1 MRLFVSFLI
10 LFSLFFTD
18 GFGQIPEG
26 YYNGTEGLTKEA
38 LRSKLHLIIKGHK
51 IFPYSSSGTDTW
63 DILKESDRD
72 PNNSSNVILVYT
84 SYSVSGPAEYPKWN
98 REHIWAKSHGD
109 FGTAAGPGTD
119 LHNLKPSDE
128 SVNADRGN
136 KDFDYSSRDV
146 YDYSPATGYANPYKT
161 GSRIDDDSFEPR
173 DEVKGDIARIIFY
186 MDVRYDGD
194 NGEPDLYMD
203 DFTSATPSGTA
214 PRHGKKSTLLK
225 WHQLD
230 PPDDFE
236 RRRNDVIYGYQKNR
250 NPFIDH
256 PEFVERIWGNASAT
270 SLTAANSLL
279 VWYDD
284 GVIRLKNNNLT
295 GDENL
300 VLFDITGKV
309 VLEKNVEMNQN
320 AIPFNPPK
328 QGIYV
333 AKIGSVAQ
341 KIVIQ

>member
-1 MRLFVSFLI
+1 MRFIAGLFLLI
-10 LFSLFFTD
+10 STS
-18 GFGQIPEG
+18 GFAQIPEG
-26 YYNGTEGLTKEA
+26 YYDGTDGLTKEA
-38 LRSKLHLIIKGHK
+38 LRSKLHQIIKGHK

-72 PNNSSNVILVYT
+72 PKNSNNVILVYT
-84 SYSVSGPAEYPKWN
+84 AYSVSGPAEYPTWN
-98 REHIWAKSHGD
+98 REHVWAKSHGD
-109 FGTAAGPGTD
+109 FGTSPGPGTD
-119 LHNLKPSDE
+119 VHNLKPSDE
-128 SVNADRGN
+128 SVNSDRGN
-136 KDFDYSSRDV
+136 KDFDYSDRDL
-146 YDYSPATGYANPYKT
+146 YDYSPASGYPKPYKT
-161 GSRIDDDSFEPR
+161 GSRIDDNSFEPR

-186 MDVRYDGD
+186 MDVRYDGG

-203 DFTSATPSGTA
+203 DLTSATPSSIA

-236 RRRNDVIYGYQKNR
+236 RRRNDVIYSYQKNR

-256 PEFVERIWGNASAT
+256 PEFVDRIWGNASAI

-295 GDENL
+295 GGENL

-309 VLEKNVEMNQN
+309 LLQQKLEINQN
-320 AIPFNPPK
+320 TVPLSPQKP
-328 QGIYV
+328 GIYV
-333 AKIGSVAQ
+333 VKIGSVAQ